1 MAWHISDWHLGT
13 RKDGKGSVSG
23 VNRASCLPLHVPSQL
38 LAFKPN
44 GTASPACCTAG
55 RGRRAGGWRHAAQSS
70 HVLAARVA
78 LKAQRQEGGR
88 AWGGALIAFPWDLTV
103 APDTRT
109 YLLEMKHK
117 KTFKNCYYVTSHL
130 SNHTQ
135 KPIPLS
141 LILKPGRLI
150 LEEAGEINSTKR
162 DAELKASY
170 WNLPWTQVWFF
181 FPARCY
187 AVASTEENNDRGQ
200 GQRSV
205 LPGHAS
211 LLIVEMGS
219 RDDCECMCFYLVL
232 LHSPTFKFPY
242 FCAALL
248 KQQKANRKG
257 GKKPKT

>member
-135 KPIPLS
+135 KPIPRW

-170 WNLPWTQVWFF
+170 WNLPWTQVFF
-181 FPARCY
+181 FSRHAVTLLPAQRKIM
-187 AVASTEENNDRGQ
+187 TGGRDRGLCCQ
-200 GQRSV
+200 GTH
-205 LPGHAS
+205 LY
-211 LLIVEMGS
+211 LLLKWVVEMTVS
-219 RDDCECMCFYLVL
+219 ACASIWFYYTPRHLN
-232 LHSPTFKFPY
+232 SPIFVQPF
-242 FCAALL
+242 
-248 KQQKANRKG
+248 
-257 GKKPKT
+257 